1 MNGTFGISYNVTDP
15 FASFSGARAASEQ
28 RDCVKKSSFQSQP
41 DSIRSDDESEYTYEE
56 EDEEDEDLKDQ
67 SEKLEP
73 DSSYE
78 AQAEKILEDPNVSKE
93 VSPDL
98 VKDQT
103 IEMDHGGL
111 YNRRDTPIGISVQ
124 DPPSYS
130 VLYSPSKKIPNYNDT
145 AFLFLANSLQYSNI
159 KFYVCVMI

>member
-1 MNGTFGISYNVTDP
+1 MAPRHFFECHISERQTRQL
-15 FASFSGARAASEQ
+15 SGARAASEH

-56 EDEEDEDLKDQ
+56 DDEEEEDLKDQ

-98 VKDQT
+98 VKNWP
-103 IEMDHGGL
+103 L
-111 YNRRDTPIGISVQ
+111 LV
-124 DPPSYS
+124 
-130 VLYSPSKKIPNYNDT
+130 
-145 AFLFLANSLQYSNI
+145 F
-159 KFYVCVMI
+159 